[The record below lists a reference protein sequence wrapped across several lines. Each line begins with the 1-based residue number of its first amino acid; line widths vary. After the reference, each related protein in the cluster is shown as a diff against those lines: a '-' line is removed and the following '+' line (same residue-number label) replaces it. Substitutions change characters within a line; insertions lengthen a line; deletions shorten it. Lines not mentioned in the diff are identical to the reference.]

1 MATTEQVSIIKVKT
15 SDSEKNIKSLKAEMK
30 DLTKK
35 LQELALAGD
44 KTSDTYKEVSARL
57 GELKKVQ
64 REVSQDIIEA
74 STTFSNTVQYTAG
87 ALAGVSGAVQAVTGA
102 LSLMGIE
109 ADKDSKMMKILV
121 AAMSITSGLQA
132 IQGGVE
138 AFKLLTT
145 NIKRST
151 LATQGFNAAVK
162 ANPIGLIVTVV
173 AALGA
178 GLFTL
183 IKRHNEAAEAIK
195 RQRSEEGQLD
205 AEIQRVN
212 STMAESNK
220 IMEKRNELWEAYI
233 QRIRNFNNGEDITKR
248 DEATIKN
255 DLDEIKKQIAN
266 AQNELKTATEG
277 TDYYKDIQ
285 NRIKVGEQV
294 RKDLEK
300 ELESWK
306 RINKQTTTPTTP
318 SSAKIEIK
326 EYDELE
332 RRLNE
337 IKLLKAQGYLDERLY
352 TEKLRD
358 IEVQRY
364 KNIKESLDEVNE
376 KIAGSKK
383 PSQEL
388 LNKQVELQK
397 AFDQQKITVAE
408 IQSKL
413 RDMPLEKLGDTT
425 IEIPIQLEPMEI
437 ELENNLDFV
446 MSWKDRMKLIV
457 GSASEVWESYGGA
470 VSGVIGNIQNL
481 LGVMA
486 GDDERSFE
494 EQKKIKIA
502 SATISMIQGA
512 VEAFMQSISTY
523 GIPLGLVMG
532 GTNAALVTAT
542 GIAQINQ
549 IKKTK
554 KGSSGAS
561 PSTASTTALAT
572 NYSNVRM
579 TDSLG
584 GLYDFNNLEQKI
596 GNQKVQ
602 VSVHEILDAENQ
614 VRVTNKRNR
623 F

>member
-1 MATTEQVSIIKVKT
+1 MATTEQVSIIKVQT

-44 KTSDTYKEVSARL
+44 QTSDTYKEVAARL

-64 REVSQDIIEA
+64 REVSQDISEA
-74 STTFSNTVQYTAG
+74 STTFTNTVQYTAG

-138 AFKLLTT
+138 AFKLLAT

-151 LATQGFNAAVK
+151 IAQQGFNAAVK
-162 ANPIGLIVTVV
+162 ANPIGLIVTAV

-212 STMAESNK
+212 STMADSNK
-220 IMEKRNELWEAYI
+220 IMEKRNELWDAYI

-300 ELESWK
+300 ELESWR
-306 RINKQTTTPTTP
+306 RINKKTTTPTTP

-358 IEVQRY
+358 IEIDRY
-364 KNIKESLDEVNE
+364 KNIKGSLDEVNE

-388 LNKQVELQK
+388 LNQQVELQK

-413 RDMPLEKLGDTT
+413 RDMPLEKLGETE
-425 IEIPIQLEPMEI
+425 IEIPIHLEPMEM

-470 VSGVIGNIQNL
+470 VSGIISNVQNL

-486 GDDERSFE
+486 GDDEKSFE
-494 EQKKIKIA
+494 EQKKLKIA
-502 SATISMIQGA
+502 SATISMLQGA

-523 GIPLGLVMG
+523 GIPLGLG
-532 GTNAALVTAT
+532 IGATNAALVTAT

-561 PSTASTTALAT
+561 PSTASTTALST

-584 GLYDFNNLEQKI
+584 GLYDFNNLEEKI

-602 VSVHEILDAENQ
+602 VSVHEIIDAENQ
-614 VRVTNKRNR
+614 VRVTNQRNR

>member
-1 MATTEQVSIIKVKT
+1 MATTEQVSIIKVQT

-30 DLTKK
+30 ELTKK

-44 KTSDTYKEVSARL
+44 KTSDTYKEVAARL

-64 REVSQDIIEA
+64 REVSQDISEA

-138 AFKLLTT
+138 AFKLLAT

-151 LATQGFNAAVK
+151 IAQQGFNAAVK
-162 ANPIGLIVTVV
+162 ANPIGLIVTAV

-212 STMAESNK
+212 STMADSNK
-220 IMEKRNELWEAYI
+220 IMEKRNQLWEAYI

-266 AQNELKTATEG
+266 AQNELKSATEG

-300 ELESWK
+300 ELESWR
-306 RINKQTTTPTTP
+306 RINKKTTTPTTP

-364 KNIKESLDEVNE
+364 KNIKGSLDEVNE

-388 LNKQVELQK
+388 LNQQVELQK
-397 AFDQQKITVAE
+397 AFDQQKITVSE

-413 RDMPLEKLGDTT
+413 RDMPLEKLGDTA
-425 IEIPIQLEPMEI
+425 IEIPIRLEPMEV

-470 VSGVIGNIQNL
+470 VSGIIGNIQNL

-494 EQKKIKIA
+494 EEKKIKIA
-502 SATISMIQGA
+502 SATISMIQGS
-512 VEAFMQSISTY
+512 VEAFMQSIATY
-523 GIPLGLVMG
+523 GIPLGLG
-532 GTNAALVTAT
+532 IGATNAALVTAT

-554 KGSSGAS
+554 KGSSGAT

-572 NYSNVRM
+572 NYSNVRL
-579 TDSLG
+579 TDSIG
-584 GLYDFNNLEQKI
+584 SLYDLNNLESKI
-596 GNQKVQ
+596 ANQKVQ
-602 VSVHEILDAENQ
+602 VSVHEILEAEKQVQITNQ
-614 VRVTNKRNR
+614 RNR